1 MVECVVDC
9 VVGVC
14 GDQRR
19 GPESFHFGLG
29 ADDFASRA
37 LELLQFRSS
46 QEFWRGA
53 DERKQEKVYCGTI
66 SNIRLEQSA
75 PFRHLSLMHGVLL
88 DGLSSCPR
96 SLTVGS
102 SVCNGDGCV
111 PVFFRGGA
119 PPPRKGLFQPQ
130 PNNLA
135 Q

>member
-1 MVECVVDC
+1 VWWVYA
-9 VVGVC
+9 GIRG
-14 GDQRR
+14 GDQSPFTS
-19 GPESFHFGLG
+19 GWEQMISL
-29 ADDFASRA
+29 
-37 LELLQFRSS
+37 LELSS
-46 QEFWRGA
+46 FYNSDPRKSSGEAQTRGS
-53 DERKQEKVYCGTI
+53 KKVYCGTI